1 MALIIVFPAPE
12 LQSWNATG
20 QSGYNE
26 VSGGLVYPPYQDL
39 AAKAAEIIS
48 YHLDQLGNSW
58 GQNCKPPHI
67 IVRKISDPNAI
78 SPEGQIQD
86 PAEIIVEK
94 LRDDF
99 TSGKCPDWIREQL
112 QEQQFDGIAVKK
124 SLPFCPKTYVPKFTA
139 LTYGA
144 TILVPYFPIAEKRRN
159 SLTKIALKPNQLL
172 VFSSEAGKLTLSENT
187 PILPSPKDCSQEE
200 RELQASYRKYGVIY
214 TFSREEL
221 KAR

>member
-12 LQSWNATG
+12 LPSWNAAG
-20 QSGYNE
+20 QPGYKG

-48 YHLDQLGNSW
+48 YHLDQLGNPW
-58 GQNCKPPHI
+58 GQNCNPPCI

-78 SPEGQIQD
+78 SPEDQIQD
-86 PAEIIVEK
+86 PAEIIVGE

-99 TSGKCPDWIREQL
+99 TSDECPDWIRDQL
-112 QEQQFDGIAVKK
+112 QEQKFGGIAVEKP
-124 SLPFCPKTYVPKFTA
+124 LPFCPETYVPKCTA

-144 TILVPYFPIAEKRRN
+144 IILVPYSPIAEKRRN

-187 PILPSPKDCSQEE
+187 PILPSLKDCSQAE
-200 RELQASYRKYGVIY
+200 RKLQASYRKYGVIY

>member
-12 LQSWNATG
+12 WNAAG
-20 QSGYNE
+20 QPGYKG

-48 YHLDQLGNSW
+48 YHLDQLGNPW

-67 IVRKISDPNAI
+67 IVRKISDLNAI
-78 SPEGQIQD
+78 SSKGQIQD

-99 TSGKCPDWIREQL
+99 ASGKRPDWIRDQL
-112 QEQQFDGIAVKK
+112 QDGGIAVEK
-124 SLPFCPKTYVPKFTA
+124 SLPFCPETYAPNHKTA
-139 LTYGA
+139 LTYG
-144 TILVPYFPIAEKRRN
+144 TIIWVPDFPIAGERRY
-159 SLTKIALKPNQLL
+159 SLTEIVLEPNQLL

-187 PILPSPKDCSQEE
+187 PILLSLKDCSQEE